1 MKGPPRRRPTLPLT
15 ERSSAPRSHA
25 SPWRLLLDP
34 PADGAWN
41 MAVDEALLESRVA
54 GTGAQP
60 TTFRLYGWN
69 PPALS
74 LGRGQ
79 AQAGAHDPDY
89 LRQQGIDLVRRPTG
103 GLAVLHEFE
112 VTYCICGPLRR
123 DPFPGGVLDTYRQ
136 LAAAWLAAL
145 KRLGLMATSVPER
158 SGALA
163 GQSHQPGVSCFA
175 IPSAHEITV
184 EGRKL
189 VGSAQLRRRNA
200 FLQHGSILLRSDP
213 ARLASAT
220 GGKEESERF
229 TDLESA
235 LGRRV
240 ERQEL
245 ESALVAALEHEFGT
259 SLQPGTLT
267 ADEIDIATRLYSWK
281 YCSAAW
287 TYEARVGER
296 ERKWGPGLQGDLRS
310 R

>member
-1 MKGPPRRRPTLPLT
+1 MIMKGPPGIHPTLPLT
-15 ERSSAPRSHA
+15 ERSSGPRSNT

-34 PADGAWN
+34 AADGAWN

-54 GTGAQP
+54 GADTQP

-79 AQAGAHDPDY
+79 AQAAAHDPVY
-89 LRQQGIDLVRRPTG
+89 LREQGIDLVRRPTG

-112 VTYCICGPLRR
+112 VTYCVCGPLRR

-136 LAAAWLAAL
+136 LAAAWLVAL
-145 KRLGLMATSVPER
+145 KQLGLMATSVPER
-158 SGALA
+158 SGAA
-163 GQSHQPGVSCFA
+163 GQSRQLGESCFA

-213 ARLASAT
+213 ARLARAT

-245 ESALVAALEHEFGT
+245 ESALVSALEHEFET
-259 SLQPGTLT
+259 TLQPGTLT
-267 ADEIDIATRLYSWK
+267 AGETDIATRLYSWK

-287 TYEARVGER
+287 TSGRFAT
-296 ERKWGPGLQGDLRS
+296 
-310 R
+310 